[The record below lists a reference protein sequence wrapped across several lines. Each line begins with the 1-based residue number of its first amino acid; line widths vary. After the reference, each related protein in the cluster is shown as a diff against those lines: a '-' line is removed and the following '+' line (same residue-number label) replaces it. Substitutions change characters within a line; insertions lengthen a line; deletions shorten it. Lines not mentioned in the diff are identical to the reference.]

1 MPETSRLG
9 PSAELLNSSQV
20 PIEEQIHRRASV
32 RLKVS
37 TFDQKGW
44 SFLPAYLQSDSGKD
58 CAWSEDKNCS
68 CILKTSS
75 HKHEELLVLLSL
87 SWYLFILFFLP
98 VKCLFVKDNIFT
110 FFFFKSQSSSKV
122 LPWVGFY

>member
-87 SWYLFILFFLP
+87 SWYLFILFFFA
-98 VKCLFVKDNIFT
+98 CEMFVCERQHFYF
-110 FFFFKSQSSSKV
+110 FFFFKV
-122 LPWVGFY
+122 TE

>member
-87 SWYLFILFFLP
+87 SWYLFIFYFFP

-110 FFFFKSQSSSKV
+110 SFFFKV
-122 LPWVGFY
+122 TE